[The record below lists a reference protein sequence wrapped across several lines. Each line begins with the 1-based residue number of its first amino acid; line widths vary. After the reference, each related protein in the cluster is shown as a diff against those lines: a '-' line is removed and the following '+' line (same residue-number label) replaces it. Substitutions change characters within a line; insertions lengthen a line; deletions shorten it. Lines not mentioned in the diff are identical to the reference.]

1 MSRSPR
7 RATALSSAPL
17 RVTNDLKMELEAFR
31 LFLAKADLISTVET
45 RAFRMK
51 QYVLALSSIMATR
64 DNPPLSFS
72 KGRYSIT
79 SALALLTPRNDCS
92 EEHDGSVATRYVISR
107 FLNLVTSQKEF

>member
-31 LFLAKADLISTVET
+31 LFLAKTDLISTVET

-51 QYVLALSSIMATR
+51 QYVLALSSIMAAR

-72 KGRYSIT
+72 KGRYWIA
-79 SALALLTPRNDCS
+79 SALALLTPRNDHS

-107 FLNLVTSQKEF
+107 LLNLVTSQKEF